1 MIWNTLYCPPSAFHV
16 CLSYCTAPRNNYHI
30 LLFPQTVVLKVLCSS
45 PGFFGIQW
53 KITVTEG
60 MLDNYMRTVQR
71 RTFIP
76 NSIDPEIIREVSAG
90 HTETPSTWGGPPS
103 IRSAGHTETPSTGGG
118 APSIRSAGHTETPST
133 WGGAPS
139 IRSAGHTETP
149 STWGGAPSIRS
160 AGHTET
166 PSIGGGAPLYDQ
178 QVTLRRRL
186 HGVGPLYT
194 ISRSH

>member
-16 CLSYCTAPRNNYHI
+16 CLSYCAAPRNNYHI

-90 HTETPSTWGGPPS
+90 HTETPSTGVGPPS

-118 APSIRSAGHTETPST
+118 APLYATIT
-133 WGGAPS
+133 
-139 IRSAGHTETP
+139 
-149 STWGGAPSIRS
+149 
-160 AGHTET
+160 
-166 PSIGGGAPLYDQ
+166 GGGAPLY
-178 QVTLRRRL
+178 TTIT
-186 HGVGPLYT
+186 GGGAPLYRT
-194 ISRSH
+194 DVIDIAPED